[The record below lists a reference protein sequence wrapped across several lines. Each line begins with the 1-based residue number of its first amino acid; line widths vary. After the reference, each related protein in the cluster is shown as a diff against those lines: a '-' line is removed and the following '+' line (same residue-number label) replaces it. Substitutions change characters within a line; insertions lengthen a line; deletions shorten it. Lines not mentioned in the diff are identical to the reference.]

1 MEGNK
6 SIERGRSHL
15 YSRKRKKKGTFD
27 KRIGGRG
34 GRRPVRVLPKVRPRG
49 NYRYLVK
56 NMPFFLLYSFY
67 MKRKRFGN

>member
-34 GRRPVRVLPKVRPRG
+34 GRRPVRVLPKVRPGG
-49 NYRYLVK
+49 NHLVK
-56 NMPFFLLYSFY
+56 NMSFLLLYTGSFY
-67 MKRKRFGN
+67 IKRKRFGN